1 VSGSSIRSGISIA
14 VSFAIIAIAIAV
26 AFGTLVFGHT
36 THHYLASGIA
46 HFLLGGAVAV
56 ALLGIVT
63 RLRGQFG
70 GIQDVSAALGAAIAV
85 SVAASLEE
93 LGETVVFSNI
103 LIALIGATLLTGLFF
118 LVVGRFRLGNLV
130 RFVPFPVVAGFLA
143 ATGWLILKGG
153 IEISGDSHMLVVE
166 LGYFLD
172 HANLDQVALA
182 LAFGALAYLVV
193 SRFERILWVLP
204 AIIVAGIVGFYAV
217 TALMGTSVDYLRDHH
232 WLIGPLPEEPLWEAV
247 MLPDL
252 GLIEWDVILVQ
263 GGILTVIMVSAIALM
278 VTQSGLELAIERDMD
293 VNDEL
298 ERSGVVNVLIS
309 VLGTPA
315 SWVHIPSTAT
325 AYERKA
331 MHWGFG
337 AVAAGLML
345 LAFLAGPALIGLFP
359 RFIAGG
365 ILVFLGIE
373 LLKEWLWDS
382 RREMPAIDYLIVI
395 AIVVVVEV
403 FGFIVGFGV
412 GVVASIII
420 FVVRYSSQQPVRER
434 LDGGSVHSGR
444 DRPIPDERLLDYHD
458 EKTVILQLQGFIF
471 FGTAYTLYRQVK
483 ELMEGPERRPS
494 FLVLDMRLVQG
505 MDSSAA
511 STFVKTAKLF
521 TDGDA
526 GLVIVPG
533 SEDVA
538 RSLERAE
545 LSTEHFEQLH
555 LFDQFDAAIEWCE
568 EQVLADAR
576 TQLQARGK
584 DGADDE
590 EFLDAVFGDMMA
602 ALDVQEEFEAVVESL
617 GDRLTPVGSEEGAVL
632 FEQHD
637 ENETLFFIV
646 AGRVVVDKLDFHG
659 DPVRLRTLG
668 SWNIVGE
675 LGAFLGYREP
685 FTARV
690 ERPGRILALAKVD
703 LEALATE
710 DPRLDRRL
718 QALTIQL
725 MGSKLA
731 KTTQSVAQP

>member
-1 VSGSSIRSGISIA
+1 VSGGSVRSGISIA

-36 THHYLASGIA
+36 AHHYLASGIA
-46 HFLLGGAVAV
+46 NFLLGGAVAV

-63 RLRGQFG
+63 QLRGQFG
-70 GIQDVSAALGAAIAV
+70 GIQDVSAALGAAIAI
-85 SVAASLEE
+85 SIAASLEE
-93 LGETVVFSNI
+93 LGESVVFANI
-103 LIALIGATLLTGLFF
+103 LVALIGATLLTGLFF

-153 IEISGDSHMLVVE
+153 LEVSGDSHLQVVE
-166 LGYFLD
+166 LGYWLD
-172 HANLDQVALA
+172 HAHLEQAVLA
-182 LAFGALAYLVV
+182 LAFGAIAYLLV
-193 SRFERILWVLP
+193 SRFERALWVLP
-204 AIIVAGIVGFYAV
+204 AIIVIGIVGFFAV
-217 TALMGTSVDYLRDHH
+217 TAMLGTSIEYLEEHY
-232 WLIGPLPEEPLWEAV
+232 WLIGPLPDAPFWEAV
-247 MLPDL
+247 TLPDP
-252 GLIEWDVILVQ
+252 GLVEWDVILVQ

-278 VTQSGLELAIERDMD
+278 VTQSGLELALERDMD

-298 ERSGVVNVLIS
+298 ERSGAVNVAIS
-309 VLGTPA
+309 LLATPA

-325 AYERKA
+325 AYERRA

-337 AVAAGLML
+337 VLAAGLML
-345 LAFLAGPALIGLFP
+345 LAFLAGPALVSYFP
-359 RFIAGG
+359 RIIAGG

-373 LLKEWLWDS
+373 LLKEWLWGS
-382 RREMPAIDYLIVI
+382 RREMPRVDYIIVI

-403 FGFIVGFGV
+403 FGFIVGFAV
-412 GVVASIII
+412 GVVASILI
-420 FVVRYSSQQPVRER
+420 FVVRYSSQQPIRER
-434 LDGGSVHSGR
+434 LDGGTVHSGR
-444 DRPIPDERLLDYHD
+444 DRPIPDERLLHYHD

-483 ELMEGPERRPS
+483 ELMEDPERRPS

-521 TDGDA
+521 NDGAA

-533 SEDVA
+533 SVDVA
-538 RSLERAE
+538 RSLEQAE
-545 LSTEHFEQLH
+545 LTADHFEH
-555 LFDQFDAAIEWCE
+555 LRLFSHFDAAIEWCE

-576 TQLQARGK
+576 KQLQARGK
-584 DGADDE
+584 GGDDE

-602 ALDVQEEFEAVVESL
+602 ALDVQEEFEEVVGLLRE
-617 GDRLTPVGSEEGAVL
+617 RLEPFGIEEGAVL
-632 FEQHD
+632 FEQQD
-637 ENETLFFIV
+637 ENTQLFFIV
-646 AGRVVVDKLDFHG
+646 NGRVVLEKLGFQG
-659 DPVRLRTLG
+659 ESVRLGTLG

-675 LGAFLGYREP
+675 LGALLGYREP

-690 ERPGRILALAKVD
+690 DRSGEILALAAED
-703 LEALATE
+703 LEALATD
-710 DPRLDRRL
+710 DPELSRRL

-731 KTTQSVAQP
+731 KTTQAAAQP

>member
-1 VSGSSIRSGISIA
+1 MTTAEIRSGISIA
-14 VSFAIIAIAIAV
+14 VGFAIIALAIAV

-36 THHYLASGIA
+36 AHDYLASGIA

-63 RLRGQFG
+63 TLRGQFG
-70 GIQDVSAALGAAIAV
+70 GIQDVSAALGAAIAL
-85 SVAASLEE
+85 SIATSLEE
-93 LGETVVFSNI
+93 LGETVVFTNI

-153 IEISGDSHMLVVE
+153 LEISGDSHLEVVDA
-166 LGYFLD
+166 LYYID
-172 HANLDQVALA
+172 HATLDQVALA
-182 LAFGALAYLVV
+182 LAFGAVAYLLV

-204 AIIVAGIVGFYAV
+204 ATIVGGIVGFYAL
-217 TALMGTSVDYLRDHH
+217 TALMGNSVDYLRDHH
-232 WLIGPLPEEPLWEAV
+232 WLIGPLPDAPLWEAV
-247 MLPDL
+247 QLPDL
-252 GLIEWDVILVQ
+252 TLVEWDTILVQ
-263 GGILTVIMVSAIALM
+263 GGILTVVMVSAIALM
-278 VTQSGLELAIERDMD
+278 VTLSGLELATDRDVD

-298 ERSGVVNVLIS
+298 ERSGIVNVLIS
-309 VLGTPA
+309 VVGTPA
-315 SWVHIPSTAT
+315 SWVHIPPTAQ
-325 AYERKA
+325 AHERVA
-331 MHWGFG
+331 MHWSFG
-337 AVAAGLML
+337 VLAAGLML
-345 LAFLAGPALIGLFP
+345 LAFLAGPALISLFP

-382 RREMPAIDYLIVI
+382 RREMPAIDYVIVL

-412 GVVASIII
+412 GVIASIII
-420 FVVRYSSQQPVRER
+420 FVVRYSSQQPIRER
-434 LDGGSVHSGR
+434 LDGGTVHSGR

-458 EKTVILQLQGFIF
+458 EKMVILQLQGFIF

-483 ELMEGPERRPS
+483 ELMEDSDHRPS

-521 TDGDA
+521 GDGDA

-533 SEDVA
+533 SETVA
-538 RSLERAE
+538 RSLEQAE
-545 LSTEHFEQLH
+545 LGPEHFEQLH
-555 LFDQFDAAIEWCE
+555 IFEGFDDAIEWCE
-568 EQVLADAR
+568 EQVLRDAR
-576 TQLQARGK
+576 KQLQARGK
-584 DGADDE
+584 GGGDE

-602 ALDVQEEFEAVVESL
+602 ALDVQEEFEEVVGLLRE
-617 GDRLTPVGSEEGAVL
+617 RLQPAGTEAGAVL
-632 FEQHD
+632 FEQHE
-637 ENETLFFIV
+637 ENQQLYFIV
-646 AGRVVVDKLDFHG
+646 NGRVVVEKLDFHG
-659 DPVRLRTLG
+659 EPVRLRSLG
-668 SWNIVGE
+668 PWNIVGE

-690 ERPGRILALAKVD
+690 ERPGEILALSHAD
-703 LEALATE
+703 IEALASE
-710 DPRLDRRL
+710 DPDLAHRL

-731 KTTQSVAQP
+731 KTTQAVAQP